1 MEDLME
7 IVLMEKTENYI
18 PPAHWNF
25 LTPFYDIGC
34 ILLGFGKGFR
44 HRIIK
49 HLNLSGTERIL
60 DAGCGTGTLL
70 IMLKEI
76 YPSVV
81 AEGLDPDE
89 KALQIAYKKTQK
101 NNFNI
106 PLHRGAMN
114 NMHFENSS
122 FNVVLS
128 SLVFHHLQK
137 DNRLASLK
145 ECLRVLKPGGRM
157 LLIDFGPP
165 RPYIVDR
172 ILSRLFSL
180 FEPIEDG
187 VEGRIPELIL
197 EVGFNKVN
205 EIGKYLY
212 GITFYESYKQD
223 EKGGES

>member
-1 MEDLME
+1 MED
-7 IVLMEKTENYI
+7 
-18 PPAHWNF
+18 
-25 LTPFYDIGC
+25 
-34 ILLGFGKGFR
+34 
-44 HRIIK
+44 
-49 HLNLSGTERIL
+49 
-60 DAGCGTGTLL
+60 
-70 IMLKEI
+70 LKEI

-145 ECLRVLKPGGRM
+145 ECLRVLRPGGRM
-157 LLIDFGPP
+157 LLVDFGPP

-172 ILSRLFSL
+172 ILSGLFSL

-187 VEGRIPELIL
+187 RKGRIPELIL
-197 EVGFNKVN
+197 KAGFSKVN
-205 EIGKYLY
+205 EVEKYLY
-212 GITFYESYKQD
+212 GITFYEGYRQK
-223 EKGGES
+223 EEWI

>member
-1 MEDLME
+1 M
-7 IVLMEKTENYI
+7 
-18 PPAHWNF
+18 
-25 LTPFYDIGC
+25 PFYDIGC

-89 KALQIAYKKTQK
+89 KALQIASQK
-101 NNFNI
+101 SHRNNTNI
-106 PLHRGAMN
+106 LLHCSIMD
-114 NMHFENSS
+114 NMPFESNSYD
-122 FNVVLS
+122 VIVS

-145 ECLRVLKPGGRM
+145 ECLRVLRPGGKM
-157 LLIDFGPP
+157 LLVDFGPP

-172 ILSRLFSL
+172 ILSMLFSL

-187 VEGRIPELIL
+187 VEGRIPELML
-197 EVGFNKVN
+197 KAGFSKVN
-205 EIGKYLY
+205 EVEKYLY